1 MTQQSNPIFYIIS
14 DSVGETALRATN
26 AALAQYPQLTNARL
40 KRYPFINSLT
50 ELSPILEEAKKVQA
64 IIITTLVNDELN
76 QFAEEFTQNHNIPY
90 HNVVRPIMNIIHQ
103 ETQLTA
109 SEQAGS
115 LHRLDDHYFDR
126 IQAIEFAVKYDDGKN
141 RKGFKLAD
149 IVLLGV
155 SRSSKTPLSM
165 YLANKSYKVANLPIF
180 PEVHI
185 PEEIY
190 QVDPRRIFGLTAS
203 PLYIQQIRKKRVKM
217 MGMSEDSS
225 YTSMERVKHELMF
238 ADDLFYRLK
247 ANVIYIENQSI
258 EELSEQIITQYNYN
272 MHS

>member
-1 MTQQSNPIFYIIS
+1 MTEQNNPIFYIIS

-272 MHS
+272 MYS